1 MPDGGKSGDPPEA
14 VDPDAEV
21 LDDADESS
29 VPVAPSRAVLPRWLS
44 AEDKSSPGAS
54 KPKRTLPAYTD
65 PAVRRVAKS
74 KKHENRVAASY
85 GGRRLAAS
93 GAAPYSRRDRNTAG
107 ADVTSDLLLM
117 QHKGTERNSLSIQRE
132 WLFEVTT
139 EAARRSKYPA
149 LVITFDAE
157 TRVDNEWVAV
167 PRKVFQMLLA
177 NQPGKDEP

>member
-1 MPDGGKSGDPPEA
+1 MQDGGKSGDESEAEIPES
-14 VDPDAEV
+14 DAE
-21 LDDADESS
+21 AETPAA
-29 VPVAPSRAVLPRWLS
+29 PVRAVLPRWLS
-44 AEDKSSPGAS
+44 ADDKSSPAAPKS
-54 KPKRTLPAYTD
+54 KRTLPAYTD
-65 PAVRRVAKS
+65 PAVRRVDKS
-74 KKHENRVAASY
+74 KKHETRVAATY

-93 GAAPYSRRDRNTAG
+93 GAAPFGRRDRNTAG
-107 ADVTSDLLLM
+107 ADVTSELLLM

-132 WLFEVTT
+132 WLFEITT

-177 NQPGKDEP
+177 NQPGKDET